1 MKHFLVIDTETTGIP
16 NDTAYRFPPT
26 YLEEWCI
33 RAIQVAW
40 QVYDERGKLLE
51 EYCNLIK
58 PVGFEVPNQDFWI
71 KHNLTQERCLKE
83 GVDLLQATKAFIDV
97 VSRYDNIAWVGH
109 NAAFDKA
116 IWGSELVRAG
126 AIEKGL
132 DPMKLSIAERAS
144 YMLKTGKK
152 LDAYCTLR
160 GTMNWIKLP
169 SKNGGFEYKFPRLEE
184 TYSWCFP
191 GEVPIQAHDAL
202 GDVKA
207 TARIFFECLKKG
219 YMELKQPAPSL

>member
-1 MKHFLVIDTETTGIP
+1 MRHYIVLDTETTGTP
-16 NDTAYRFPPT
+16 HDKAYRFPPT

-144 YMLKTGKK
+144 YMLKT
-152 LDAYCTLR
+152 
-160 GTMNWIKLP
+160 
-169 SKNGGFEYKFPRLEE
+169 EYKFPRLEE